1 MISPPDVCAA
11 LPITDNPAVLIVDDD
26 PTHLYVLSSIL
37 MENRPLL
44 LIETCHSS
52 RLAAQKLA
60 EGHFDAAI
68 TDLTMPELSGWD
80 ILAHAGESRPCTP
93 VLLMTGHTT
102 PSIVKR
108 AFSEG
113 FFDFIGKPIDREGL
127 ISSVNLAIKTHRL
140 RRRIAERRVY
150 VAQLREVLDRRWIG
164 PPSVMAEA
172 TVEQTA
178 SVKRRIEA
186 AMQQSE
192 KAIERTE
199 RSLRRSEDL
208 VRQRAWQRLQSP

>member
-1 MISPPDVCAA
+1 
-11 LPITDNPAVLIVDDD
+11 VLIVDDD
-26 PTHLYVLSSIL
+26 PTHLYILSSIL
-37 MENRPLL
+37 MRNRPLL

-60 EGHFDAAI
+60 EGHFDVAI
-68 TDLTMPELSGWD
+68 TDLAMPELSGWD
-80 ILAHAGESRPCTP
+80 ILARVGESRPCTP
-93 VLLMTGHTT
+93 VLLMTGQTT
-102 PSIVKR
+102 PSIVKS
-108 AFSEG
+108 AFSQG
-113 FFDFIGKPIDREGL
+113 VFDFIGKPIDRERL

-150 VAQLREVLDRRWIG
+150 IAQIREVLHRRWIN
-164 PPSVMAEA
+164 PPSVVADP
-172 TVEQTA
+172 TVEQAA
-178 SVKRRIEA
+178 SVKRRMEA

-199 RSLRRSEDL
+199 RILRRGQAL